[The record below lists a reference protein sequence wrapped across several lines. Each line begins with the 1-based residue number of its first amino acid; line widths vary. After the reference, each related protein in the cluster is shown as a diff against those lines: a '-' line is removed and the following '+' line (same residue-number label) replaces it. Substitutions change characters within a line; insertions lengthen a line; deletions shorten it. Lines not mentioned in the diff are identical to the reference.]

1 MRLRAQ
7 YAAVQSKGENVLGDV
22 GQLQGKSPGDES
34 IEGRRVPMGDIGGIH
49 SRESWEELRGGGGAY
64 LSPGPKEEI
73 VGRDNSMC

>member
-49 SRESWEELRGGGGAY
+49 SRESWEELRGGW
-64 LSPGPKEEI
+64 
-73 VGRDNSMC
+73 GRVFKPRPQGRNCGEGQ